1 MNKHTILWADDDVD
15 DLELFR
21 NVLHDL
27 TDQYQVLEFH
37 NGRQVLDH
45 LAGIPKE
52 QYPCLIILDMNMP
65 QLSGRETLAILKAEC
80 AYKDIPVIIFT
91 TSSNEIDR
99 SFCKRFDTS
108 MVTKPPSYEQ
118 LKEVVGLFLAHCR
131 H

>member
-21 NVLHDL
+21 NVLHEL

-45 LAGIPKE
+45 LTTAAKDPL
-52 QYPCLIILDMNMP
+52 PCLIILDMNMP
-65 QLSGRETLAILKAEC
+65 QLSGRETLAILKSEC
-80 AYKDIPVIIFT
+80 AYKDIPVVIFT
-91 TSSNEIDR
+91 TSSSEVDR
-99 SFCKRFDTS
+99 TFCKRFDTP
-108 MVTKPPSYEQ
+108 MITKPPSYER
-118 LKEVVGLFLAHCR
+118 LKELVGHFLTHCR